1 MYADKQIVPR
11 EGLEDQLAKRKEA
24 VKMLLE
30 TLPGEDAEREGL
42 LETPKRV
49 ANMYEEI
56 FGGYEMN
63 PADILSKTF
72 DAGKMHDEE
81 CDDADIYANG
91 IVIVK
96 DIPFFSHC
104 EHHMVPFVGK
114 VNIAYVAKERVVGL
128 SKLARLVE
136 CYARRLQ
143 IQERLT
149 NQIADAII
157 EYLDPAGV
165 MVTIEAEHLCM
176 TMRGVK
182 KPGTKTVTSSVSGCF
197 ADNAAARNEAL
208 TLMGANK

>member
-1 MYADKQIVPR
+1 MYADKKIIPR
-11 EGLEDQLAKRKEA
+11 DNLEEQLSKRKEA
-24 VKMLLE
+24 IKMLLDSIPHE
-30 TLPGEDAEREGL
+30 NSEREGL
-42 LETPKRV
+42 LDTPNRV

-63 PADILSKTF
+63 PNDILKKTF
-72 DAGKMHDEE
+72 DAGKLHDDD
-81 CDDADIYANG
+81 CSDADIYVNG
-91 IVIVK
+91 MVIVK

-114 VNIAYVAKERVVGL
+114 VSIAYIPEQRVVGL

-136 CYARRLQ
+136 CFARRLQ

-157 EYLDPAGV
+157 DNLKPLGV
-165 MVTIEAEHLCM
+165 MVIIEAEHLCM

-182 KPGTKTVTSSVSGCF
+182 KPGAKTVTSSINGVFTSNVS
-197 ADNAAARNEAL
+197 ARAEAL
-208 TLMGANK
+208 SLIKN

>member
-1 MYADKQIVPR
+1 MDKKTQTKR
-11 EGLEDQLAKRKEA
+11 EKA
-24 VKMLLE
+24 VKMLLSTIQE
-30 TLPGEDAEREGL
+30 NVDREGL
-42 LETPKRV
+42 VETPYRV
-49 ANMYEEI
+49 AKMYEEI
-56 FGGYEMN
+56 FEGYSQDPEQ
-63 PADILSKTF
+63 ILSKTF
-72 DAGKMHDEE
+72 KE
-81 CDDADIYANG
+81 DDVVDNTTDKG
-91 IVIVK
+91 MVIVK
-96 DIPFFSHC
+96 DIEFFSHC

-182 KPGTKTVTSSVSGCF
+182 KPGAKTVTSSVSGCF

>member
-11 EGLEDQLAKRKEA
+11 EGLEDQLAKRKKA
-24 VKMLLE
+24 IKMLLE

-72 DAGKMHDEE
+72 DAGKMHDDE
-81 CDDADIYANG
+81 CDEADIYANG

-165 MVTIEAEHLCM
+165 MVTVEAEHLCM

-182 KPGTKTVTSSVSGCF
+182 KPG
-197 ADNAAARNEAL
+197 ARTITTTYRGVFKEDLNLRKE
-208 TLMGANK
+208 TLGLIKS